1 MAVRKLPL
9 FSFPE
14 VVLFCRSPIPL
25 HIFEFLYSMM
35 INTVLENDSC
45 FGVFMVNFLNG
56 KITKVGY
63 CSKVI
68 RFQRLPDDCIKV
80 LILRQ

>member
-1 MAVRKLPL
+1 
-9 FSFPE
+9 
-14 VVLFCRSPIPL
+14 
-25 HIFEFLYSMM
+25 MM

-45 FGVFMVNFLNG
+45 FGVLMVNFLNG

-68 RFQRLPDDCIKV
+68 RFQRLPDDCMKV
-80 LILRQ
+80 LILGQRRFRLLDIILEKSYRVGLAELVNDKP